1 MAEKD
6 YYSILGV
13 SKDASDDEIK
23 HAYRKLSKKW
33 HPDINKAPDAEA
45 KFKEINEAYETLSDP
60 QKRANYDQYGS
71 ADGAGAGFGGAG
83 GQGGFGNFD
92 GGSGFGFDDIFSQFF
107 GGGQQRADP
116 SAPRQGRDLQY
127 QMTLEFE
134 EAIFGKKTE
143 IKYNREAQCKTCH
156 GTGAKPGTSP
166 VTCSNCGGRGYVVT
180 ETNTPLGRMQSRQ
193 TCPVC
198 HGTGKEIKEKCPT
211 CGGRGKTD
219 ERHTLE
225 VKVPAGIDDGQQMRL
240 QGQGEAGDNGG
251 PYGDLYIVFRVK
263 PSKDFTRDGS
273 TIYVNQDITFA
284 RAALGG
290 KIHVKTVHG
299 DVELKVPAGTQ
310 TGTTFRL
317 KGKGAPR
324 LRGNGNGDERVT
336 VNVVT
341 PKTLNKEQ
349 KIALEAFAKASG
361 DNIAG
366 KGGSNFFDK
375 MKDAFDK

>member
-1 MAEKD
+1 MINISNEKSRPTGFGFLLKYGILSWLKNCMKMGVSNGRKD

-134 EAIFGKKTE
+134 EAILGKRLK
-143 IKYNREAQCKTCH
+143 
-156 GTGAKPGTSP
+156 
-166 VTCSNCGGRGYVVT
+166 SNT
-180 ETNTPLGRMQSRQ
+180 
-193 TCPVC
+193 
-198 HGTGKEIKEKCPT
+198 I
-211 CGGRGKTD
+211 
-219 ERHTLE
+219 
-225 VKVPAGIDDGQQMRL
+225 
-240 QGQGEAGDNGG
+240 
-251 PYGDLYIVFRVK
+251 VK
-263 PSKDFTRDGS
+263 PSVRPVT
-273 TIYVNQDITFA
+273 
-284 RAALGG
+284 
-290 KIHVKTVHG
+290 
-299 DVELKVPAGTQ
+299 ELVLSRG
-310 TGTTFRL
+310 
-317 KGKGAPR
+317 R
-324 LRGNGNGDERVT
+324 LR
-336 VNVVT
+336 
-341 PKTLNKEQ
+341 
-349 KIALEAFAKASG
+349 
-361 DNIAG
+361 
-366 KGGSNFFDK
+366 
-375 MKDAFDK
+375 

>member
-341 PKTLNKEQ
+341 PKALNKEQ